1 LVSGFKPFFSHRLCS
16 SAFLAAIFFF
26 LLLVFFFFFKNE
38 LILTEEEDFS
48 LDFSLLRHCCE
59 IGW

>member
-26 LLLVFFFFFKNE
+26 AFGLLL
-38 LILTEEEDFS
+38 
-48 LDFSLLRHCCE
+48 LLQE
-59 IGW
+59 